1 MRSYLDSKSFLT
13 AVSLFQIMMN
23 HFREKDSS
31 STFTEM
37 SNAINCSTKS
47 PHDAVVRLLKMTEK
61 VLILAKEEG

>member
-1 MRSYLDSKSFLT
+1 
-13 AVSLFQIMMN
+13 MMN

-37 SNAINCSTKS
+37 SNAIDCSTKS